1 MHELISYIP
10 TAVDTGL
17 GALGIGLVIKLRTLV
32 DSILAAQ
39 RAMLERLETMD
50 ARITDTEKRLRLAA

>member
-17 GALGIGLVIKLRTLV
+17 GALGIGLVIKLRMLV